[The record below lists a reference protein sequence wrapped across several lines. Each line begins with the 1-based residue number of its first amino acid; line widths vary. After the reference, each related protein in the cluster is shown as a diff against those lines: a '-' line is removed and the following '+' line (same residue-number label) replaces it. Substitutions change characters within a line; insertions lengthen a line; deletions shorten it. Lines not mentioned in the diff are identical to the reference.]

1 MKTLICTLNSKY
13 IHSTLA
19 PWCLFTSC
27 RAYCKEEHSIKV
39 LEGTVNENQERLF
52 EKIKAE
58 RADAITFS
66 CYIWNIERV
75 LFLCEKIK
83 SDNPGTVI
91 ILGGPE
97 VAYCQKELIENNS
110 FVDYVLSGE
119 GEIILPELLDLL
131 SSGLSPVKLG
141 GVSFID
147 NGELIIKN
155 EVIGEDFG
163 YPSPYCEEYLSSLN
177 GRLAYIESSRGC
189 PFSCAYCLSGRCGRV
204 RFKELEQ
211 TKAEILLLA
220 SSGARTV
227 KFVDRTFNCNNDRAT
242 EILRFIR
249 EKRGTEIPEDV
260 CFHFE
265 ISADILGQSF
275 IDEVALAKKGSL
287 QFEIGIQSLNADT
300 LTAIG
305 RRSEK
310 AKLFDNIKKLTR
322 LGNCHIHTDLIAGLP
337 CETIESFIE
346 GFNECCTLGA
356 NMLQL
361 GFLKLLHGSPMR
373 ENSESYPCVFSKNPP
388 YEIISTPVMSESDLS
403 KLRIAEKEVDR
414 FLNSGRFTR
423 TLKLIF
429 ESCDLQPFE
438 LFYDIGKKLEEGSLP
453 LDTYT
458 DRLFSV
464 LSGYEGISAERLR
477 DRMLYDRIA
486 TNNSGI
492 IPKSLYRNDKRL
504 RQVKHTLSLTFPMKK
519 GTNRSVGILYTG
531 KKMIFC
537 DYGEKDAV
545 TGEYAVR
552 ELPFDFFGETF
563 FDFDIDK

>member
-27 RAYCKEEHSIKV
+27 KAYCKENHSLKV
-39 LEGTVNENQERLF
+39 FEGTVNENQERIF

-58 RADAITFS
+58 KADVITFS

-83 SDNPGTVI
+83 SDNPDTVI

-97 VAYCQKELIENNS
+97 VAYCQKAILVNNS
-110 FVDYVLSGE
+110 FVDFVLSGE
-119 GEIILPELLDLL
+119 GEIVLPKLIDLL
-131 SSGLSPVKLG
+131 SKGLSPEELE

-155 EVIGEDFG
+155 EVIGESLS

-204 RFKELEQ
+204 KFKEIEQ
-211 TKAEILLLA
+211 TKNEILLLA

-227 KFVDRTFNCNNDRAT
+227 KFVDRTFNCNNDRAV

-249 EKRGTEIPEDV
+249 ESRGKAIPDDV

-265 ISADILGQSF
+265 ISADILKDSF
-275 IDEVALAKKGSL
+275 VDEVALAKKGSL
-287 QFEIGIQSLNADT
+287 QFEIGIQSLNGKT
-300 LTAIG
+300 LAAIG

-310 AKLFDNIKKLTR
+310 AKLFDNIKMLTK

-337 CETIESFIE
+337 FETIERFTE
-346 GFNECCTLGA
+346 GFNECYTLGA

-361 GFLKLLHGSPMR
+361 GFLKFLYGSPMR
-373 ENSESYPCVFSKNPP
+373 ENSERYPCVFSKNPP
-388 YEIISTPVMSESDLS
+388 YEIISTPTMSESDLS

-414 FLNSGRFTR
+414 LHNSGRFTH
-423 TLKLIF
+423 TLEFIF
-429 ESCDLQPFE
+429 ESCDIQPFE
-438 LFYDIGKKLEEGSLP
+438 LFYDIGKKIEESSLP
-453 LDTYT
+453 LDAYT

-464 LSGYEGISAERLR
+464 LSGYEGISAEKLR
-477 DRMLYDRIA
+477 DKMLYDRLA

-504 RQVKHTLSLTFPMKK
+504 KQVKHILSLSLPVKK
-519 GTNRSVGILYTG
+519 GTNRSVGILYTE
-531 KKMIFC
+531 KKVIFC

-545 TGEYAVR
+545 TGEYAVK